1 MIGARVV
8 VAVGAGLAA
17 LVLAACSSS
26 EVPAP
31 PPAPVLGWVVG
42 DGCAST
48 PERIRAD
55 ADGLVAHGVVNAG
68 YRTLYVLC
76 DDAERPAPLDD
87 RALHGY
93 LDERGLSMDVVSTG
107 DEEIASAMAADTDL
121 PALRTAIT
129 RHVMGAEPL
138 VFTGD
143 AALLDPAHIAT
154 VTNAQVLAVSQ
165 DARRTAGAPI
175 GGDANRF
182 SRALGSQGLVVSLTN
197 DDSTAREMSIQIDEV
212 NLAGDDSVMAT
223 DVWTGRRI
231 RSSGGALTV
240 LVASTDSALLRIG

>member
-107 DEEIASAMAADTDL
+107 DEEIASAMAARHRSARAEDGDH
-121 PALRTAIT
+121 PARDGGPSRWCSPAT
-129 RHVMGAEPL
+129 PL
-138 VFTGD
+138 CST
-143 AALLDPAHIAT
+143 
-154 VTNAQVLAVSQ
+154 
-165 DARRTAGAPI
+165 RRT
-175 GGDANRF
+175 
-182 SRALGSQGLVVSLTN
+182 SRPSRT
-197 DDSTAREMSIQIDEV
+197 
-212 NLAGDDSVMAT
+212 
-223 DVWTGRRI
+223 RRC
-231 RSSGGALTV
+231 SP
-240 LVASTDSALLRIG
+240 